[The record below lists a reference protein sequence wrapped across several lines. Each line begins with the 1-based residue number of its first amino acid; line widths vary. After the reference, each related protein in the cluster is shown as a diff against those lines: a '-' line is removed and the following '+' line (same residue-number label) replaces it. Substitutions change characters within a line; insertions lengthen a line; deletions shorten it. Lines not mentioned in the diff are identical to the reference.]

1 MSGEE
6 KYEETKI
13 NYERYRSVII
23 NEFNN
28 GNPSNYYCVVL
39 IVFFVV
45 PEPEVLSKIDVDEL
59 YSDVK
64 RAKKG
69 NKK

>member
-1 MSGEE
+1 MV
-6 KYEETKI
+6 I
-13 NYERYRSVII
+13 LVII
-23 NEFNN
+23 I
-28 GNPSNYYCVVL
+28 VL
-39 IVFFVV
+39 YSSFFFVV